1 MSHKACRRA
10 LVTGATRGIGLAIAK
25 KLIEQGCEVLSTGTQ
40 KNPKTA
46 VGSDYQQVDFT
57 NDVST
62 KNFLSFLGNNNFDIL
77 VNNAGINHI
86 DKFTEIK
93 EDDFNRILEVN
104 LKAPFL
110 ISQEVVKKMKE
121 SNWGRI
127 INVTSIFSKVSRES
141 RASYSASKFA
151 LDGLTAAMSAELS
164 SSNILINSVS
174 PGFIETDLTKEI
186 LGKAGI
192 KEIQKT
198 IPIGRLGSVEEIASF
213 VAWLVSEENTYISG
227 QNLVI
232 DGGFIRV

>member
-1 MSHKACRRA
+1 MSNKASRKA
-10 LVTGATRGIGLAIAK
+10 LVTGATRGIGLAVAE
-25 KLIEQGCEVLSTGTQ
+25 KLIEQGYEVLSTGTQ

-46 VGSDYQQVDFT
+46 KGSDYKQVDFT
-57 NDVST
+57 SEVSI
-62 KNFLSFLGNNNFDIL
+62 KNFLSFLGNSNFDIL

-93 EDDFNRILEVN
+93 EDDFNRILDVN

-127 INVTSIFSKVSRES
+127 INVTSIFSKVSKES

-174 PGFIETDLTKEI
+174 PGFIETDLTKNI
-186 LGKAGI
+186 LGRAGI
-192 KEIQKT
+192 KEIQKS

-213 VAWLVSEENTYISG
+213 IAWLVSEENTYTSG

>member
-1 MSHKACRRA
+1 MSNKASRKA
-10 LVTGATRGIGLAIAK
+10 LVTGATRGIGLAVAE
-25 KLIEQGCEVLSTGTQ
+25 KLIEQGYEVLSTGTQ

-46 VGSDYQQVDFT
+46 KGSDYKQVDFT
-57 NDVST
+57 SEVSI
-62 KNFLSFLGNNNFDIL
+62 KNFLSFLGNSNFDIL

-93 EDDFNRILEVN
+93 EDDFNRILDVN

-127 INVTSIFSKVSRES
+127 INVTSIFSKVSKES

-174 PGFIETDLTKEI
+174 PGFIETDLTKNI
-186 LGKAGI
+186 LGRAGI
-192 KEIQKT
+192 KEIQKS

-213 VAWLVSEENTYISG
+213 IAWLVSEENTYISG

>member
-1 MSHKACRRA
+1 MNHKAIRKA
-10 LVTGATRGIGLAIAK
+10 LVTGATRGIGLAVAE
-25 KLIEQGCEVLSTGTQ
+25 KLLEQGYEVLSTGTQ

-46 VGSDYQQVDFT
+46 KGSDYKQVDFT
-57 NDVST
+57 SAVSI
-62 KNFLSFLGNNNFDIL
+62 KNFLSFLGNSNFDIL

-93 EDDFNRILEVN
+93 EDDFNRILDVN

-110 ISQEVVKKMKE
+110 ISQAVVKKMKE

-127 INVTSIFSKVSRES
+127 INVTSIFSKVSKES

-174 PGFIETDLTKEI
+174 PGFIETDLTKNI
-186 LGKAGI
+186 LGRAGI
-192 KEIQKT
+192 KEIQKS

-213 VAWLVSEENTYISG
+213 IAWLVSDENTYISG